1 MERETMNMKSITRT
15 IIGLY
20 VAALMLLP
28 AGVASGQDIAV
39 LNLRP
44 KDTATIE
51 VGLGQRQLFL
61 DDHGIAEIAALQR
74 TMHPAAKKGAVI
86 RPDPDRPK
94 GGLQIR
100 CAPLW
105 IPQEKI
111 YRFLVADTAGPST
124 LFRWFASSDGLH
136 WTPGPQ
142 PDIGS
147 YTLVYDEKDPDP
159 QRRYK
164 AASPPEGF
172 AVSANGIHWQK
183 LKVSGVPSG
192 DEANFSYDP
201 QAGLFLLTVK
211 IGGPHGRSVGLAT
224 SEDFEN
230 WTNHGLLF
238 HADDK
243 DQKVGRKAIEARLA
257 DPGFLPPYNKPD
269 PSAFNVD
276 VYNMGVFRYEGLYI
290 GMPSMYHSTSR
301 IPNYSNTEGFHLV
314 HLASSRDLKNWTR
327 HGDRKP
333 FIGSSQIGNG
343 AYDLTQILGPS
354 DAVRR
359 GEELWFYYTGLKY
372 RGGRVL
378 KEGKWVPGPGFK
390 PDPDGGGICLAVL
403 RRDGFISLD
412 AGKQEGTIQTEPFKL
427 PGSTLFVNV
436 DAPKGNLRVE
446 VLDGEDKVVAQS
458 VPLSGDLLREPVK
471 WAEGNIADLKDQTA
485 SLRFT
490 LRNGQFYSYWLE

>member
-1 MERETMNMKSITRT
+1 MNTTMKSSPLT
-15 IIGLY
+15 IIGPCL
-20 VAALMLLP
+20 AALTMLLP
-28 AGVASGQDIAV
+28 AGAARAQDIAR
-39 LNLRP
+39 LDLRP
-44 KDTATIE
+44 KDSTTIK
-51 VGLGQRQLFL
+51 VPLGQRQLFL
-61 DDHGIAEIAALQR
+61 DDHGIAEIAMLQR

-105 IPQEKI
+105 IPREKI
-111 YRFLVADTAGPST
+111 YRFLVADTAGPTS
-124 LFRWFASSDGLH
+124 LFRWFSSSDGLH
-136 WTPGPQ
+136 WTAGRQ

-159 QRRYK
+159 ERRYK
-164 AASPPEGF
+164 AALPPKGF
-172 AVSANGIHWQK
+172 AVSADGNHWQM
-183 LKVSGVPSG
+183 LPNVAGVPSG

-201 QAGLFLLTVK
+201 QSGLFLLTVK

-230 WTNHGLLF
+230 WTNHGLIF

-257 DPGFLPPYNKPD
+257 DPSFLPPYNKPD
-269 PSAFNVD
+269 PAVFNVD
-276 VYNMGVFRYEGLYI
+276 VYNMGIFRYEGLYI
-290 GMPSMYHSTSR
+290 GMPSMYHSTSPV
-301 IPNYSNTEGFHLV
+301 PNYPNTEGFHLV

-333 FIGSSQIGNG
+333 FIGSSRVGSG

-354 DAVRR
+354 DVVRR
-359 GEELWFYYTGLKY
+359 GDELWFYYTGLKY
-372 RGGRVL
+372 RGGVVMVD
-378 KEGKWVPGPGFK
+378 GKWVPAPGFK
-390 PDPDGGGICLAVL
+390 PDRDSGAVCLAVL

-412 AGKQEGTIQTEPFKL
+412 ATDTKGIVRTKPFTV
-427 PGSTLFVNV
+427 PGSKLLVNV
-436 DAPKGNLRVE
+436 DAPQGELSVE
-446 VLDGEDKVVAQS
+446 ILNGADQVVAKS
-458 VPLSGDLLREPVK
+458 ELLTGDLLRGPVK
-471 WAEGNIADLKDQTA
+471 WAEGDIADLKGQTA

-490 LRNGQFYSYWLE
+490 LRNAQFYSYWLE